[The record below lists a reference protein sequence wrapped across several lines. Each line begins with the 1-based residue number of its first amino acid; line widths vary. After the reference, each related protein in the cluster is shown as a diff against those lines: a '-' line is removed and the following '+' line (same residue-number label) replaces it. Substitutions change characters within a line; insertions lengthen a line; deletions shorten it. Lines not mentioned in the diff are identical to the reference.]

1 MVFFPSLSPLVP
13 VVMTLTEGRRFESCT
28 LACTLTERVFKEL
41 LIQEVSDVI
50 NITILH
56 VKIMAKY

>member
-1 MVFFPSLSPLVP
+1 
-13 VVMTLTEGRRFESCT
+13 MTLTEGRRFESCT
-28 LACTLTERVFKEL
+28 LACTLTKRVFKEL